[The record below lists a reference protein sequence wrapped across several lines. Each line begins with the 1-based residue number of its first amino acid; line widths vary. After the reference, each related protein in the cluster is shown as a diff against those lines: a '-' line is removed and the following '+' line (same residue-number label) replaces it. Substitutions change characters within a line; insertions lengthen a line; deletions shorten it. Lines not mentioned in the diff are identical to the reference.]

1 MAAMSAVPP
10 PQSSI
15 PPGIASLF
23 DYEAHARE
31 LLDGKAWAYLN
42 GGAADEITMRSNRAA
57 FDQIRL
63 NGRVLADVAGGHTR
77 LDLFG
82 ARLTHPILMAPVAHQ
97 RLFHPT
103 GELGAV
109 QAASAIGAG
118 MVVSSM
124 ASTLLEDIAAQVVG
138 VPLWFQLYIQ
148 PDRGFTEALVRR
160 AEASGYT
167 ALVLT
172 VDAPVSGVRNRE
184 QRAQFRLPPG
194 IESVNLR
201 GMALPPARGLGPA
214 DSRLFDDLLRS
225 APTWKDLAWLRS
237 LTTLPIIVKGVL
249 SADDAQQAA
258 DLGASGIIV
267 SNHGGRTLDTLP
279 ATIDALPAVARR
291 VGERLPVLMDGG
303 IRRGTDVLKALALGA
318 RAVLVG
324 RPWVHGLAVAGPLG
338 AAHALKILREELEVA
353 MALTGC
359 ATLDDIGTKVLF
371 RLDS

>member
-1 MAAMSAVPP
+1 MSVMPSTQP
-10 PQSSI
+10 SI
-15 PPGIASLF
+15 PPGIVSLF
-23 DYEAHARE
+23 DYESHARQV
-31 LLDGKAWAYLN
+31 LNDQAWAYLS
-42 GGAADEITMRSNRAA
+42 GGAADELTLRANRGA
-57 FDQIRL
+57 FDHIRL
-63 NGRVLADVAGGHTR
+63 NGRVLADLAGGHTR

-82 ARLTHPILMAPVAHQ
+82 AKLSHPILMAPVAHQ

-118 MVVSSM
+118 VVVSSM

-148 PDRGFTEALVRR
+148 PDRNFTEALVRR

-201 GMALPPARGLGPA
+201 GMALPSAVSRGPT

-225 APTWKDLAWLRS
+225 APTWKDLAWLRG

-249 SADDAQQAA
+249 SPDDAQQAA
-258 DLGASGIIV
+258 DLGAAGIIV

-279 ATIDALPAVARR
+279 ATIEALPAVTRR
-291 VGERLPVLMDGG
+291 VGERLPVLLDGG

-318 RAVLVG
+318 RAVMVG

-338 AAHALKILREELEVA
+338 AAHALKILREEFEVA

-359 ATLDDIGTKVLF
+359 ATLKDIGPKVLF
-371 RLDS
+371 HA